1 MPAKR
6 ILSLWFPRLGAERLL
21 RLERGTLEAP
31 LAVARDTGNMQ
42 ILSSLSLA
50 ASEAGLTMGQPLR
63 DARAMCPALI
73 TRLQNPQ
80 AEADFLK
87 TLRRWA
93 GKFSP
98 WVGEQGKTALI
109 LDITG
114 CAHLFGGEESLLA
127 AVEEDCLQL
136 NLTVHAGIADTV
148 GAAWALARYAGQP
161 LGMAR
166 TGDAVDQEAR
176 ATRSR
181 ATKRRNWER
190 GGPTPRAMP
199 RAPRGARIA
208 APGATHSALAPLP
221 VAALRLPESITTQLT
236 RLGIRQIGELAGMPR
251 AALARRFGKDV
262 MLRLDQAHG
271 VAPEPV
277 SPARAPLHFAVRLTL
292 PEPIGLE
299 ADMLAGID
307 RLLPALAERLQA
319 KGRGARRVRFQ
330 AFRTDQ
336 TSQIIEI
343 GLARPSADPDRIRPL
358 LAMKLSDIDVGF
370 GVDILRIEA
379 HQTESLAP
387 QQHKGHFD
395 ASGQAR
401 ANIAQDTVLDDLI
414 GRLGARLG
422 LEAIT
427 RRHPAS
433 SHLPEKAALTF
444 GAAWSTAYGVDMGA
458 DAKWPAPATHRPL
471 HLWRPEPLMGTQ
483 PDPMPPGRLKF
494 RGQMFEITYASGPE
508 RVAPEWWLDD
518 PDWRNGVRDY
528 WRATTQHGQQLW
540 IYFAHGAALSTG
552 WFCHGRFA

>member
-42 ILSSLSLA
+42 ILSSLSVA
-50 ASEAGLTMGQPLR
+50 ASEAGLSMGQPLR
-63 DARAMCPALI
+63 DARAMCPDLV

-80 AEADFLK
+80 AETVFLK

-98 WVGEQGKTALI
+98 WVGEQGDTALI

-114 CAHLFGGEESLLA
+114 CAHLFGGEETLLA
-127 AVEEDCLQL
+127 AVEEDCIQL
-136 NLTVHAGIADTV
+136 GLTVHAGIADTV

-181 ATKRRNWER
+181 APKRRNWER
-190 GGPTPRAMP
+190 GGSAPRSTD
-199 RAPRGARIA
+199 RAPRTSRTAT
-208 APGATHSALAPLP
+208 PGSTHSALAPLP
-221 VAALRLPESITTQLT
+221 IAALRLPEATTTQLT

-251 AALARRFGKDV
+251 AGLARRFGKDV

-277 SPARAPLHFAVRLTL
+277 SPARVPMHFAVRLTL

-299 ADMLAGID
+299 ADILAGID
-307 RLLPALAERLQA
+307 RLLPPLAERLRD
-319 KGRGARRVRFQ
+319 KGRGARRLRLQ
-330 AFRTDQ
+330 AFRTDS
-336 TSQIIEI
+336 TSQILDV

-358 LAMKLSDIDVGF
+358 LAMKLSDIDAEF
-370 GVDILRIEA
+370 GIDILRIEA
-379 HQTESLAP
+379 YQTEALAP
-387 QQHKGHFD
+387 KQHKGHFD
-395 ASGQAR
+395 ANGQAR
-401 ANIAQDTVLDDLI
+401 ANMTQDTAHDDLI

-427 RRHPAS
+427 RRHPAT

-444 GAAWSTAYGVDMGA
+444 GAAWSNAYGVDEGA
-458 DAKWPAPATHRPL
+458 DTKWPTASVKRPL
-471 HLWRPEPLMGTQ
+471 HLWRPEPLMGTESE
-483 PDPMPPGRLKF
+483 PMLPEFIKF
-494 RGQMFEITYASGPE
+494 RGQTLKISHAIGPE
-508 RVAPEWWLDD
+508 RVSPEWWLDD
-518 PDWRNGVRDY
+518 PNWRTGVRDY
-528 WRATTQHGQQLW
+528 WRATTENGQLLW
-540 IYFAHGAALSTG
+540 IYFAHGAALSAG